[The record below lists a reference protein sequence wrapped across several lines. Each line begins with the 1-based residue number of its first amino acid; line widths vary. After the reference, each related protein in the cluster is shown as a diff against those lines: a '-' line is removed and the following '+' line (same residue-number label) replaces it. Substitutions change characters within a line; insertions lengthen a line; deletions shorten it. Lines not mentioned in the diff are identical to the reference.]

1 MTYAKQMED
10 FGFVPAN
17 HESPLYFP
25 VGLRPLTC
33 MGQTINGYQAV
44 VREDE
49 SRVLAVHSDKYA
61 LMPNERVYALF
72 DEAIRQSGLDTTNL
86 RVADDISHDG
96 ARAFRQYLFPG
107 HVEEIAGTEIALRII
122 AFNSYDGSLSARYR
136 AGFYR
141 FVCANTAVIGRDAA
155 DFRVRHIGDMEEK
168 IPVIAQSVVTSAEGF
183 IANAKR
189 MRRWADVPLTHGD
202 MEQLTKGFAEGNER
216 LENQL
221 FADAMRANAATVWDF
236 YNVLTAWATHASVRS
251 AKNAAH
257 AKTVR
262 EDKVAK
268 YIDAT
273 PVFVTID

>member
-25 VGLRPLTC
+25 VALKPLSC
-33 MGQTINGYQAV
+33 MGHELPGYQAV

-49 SRVLAVHSDKYA
+49 ERVLAVHSDRYS

-72 DEAIRQSGLDTTNL
+72 DEAIRQSGLDVTDM
-86 RVADDISHDG
+86 RVADDMSHDG

-107 HVEEIAGTEIALRII
+107 HVEEVAGTEIALRII

-136 AGFYR
+136 AGMYR
-141 FVCANTAVIGRDAA
+141 FVCANTCVLGRDAA
-155 DFRVRHIGDMEEK
+155 DFKVRHIGDMEEK
-168 IPVIAQSVVTSAEGF
+168 MPAIAQSVVASAEAF
-183 IANAKR
+183 VENAKR
-189 MRRWADVPLTHGD
+189 MRAWAGQRICTDDLGR
-202 MEQLTKGFAEGNER
+202 LSKKFAAGNEK

-221 FADAMRANAATVWDF
+221 IADALRACAETAWDY

-262 EDKVAK
+262 EDKVAAF
-268 YIDAT
+268 IDLE
-273 PVFVTID
+273 PVFVTTR